1 MNAFHKFKKGD
12 IFLLLLIGIIIS
24 IPLLGNNFRG
34 ESQFVDNSKLM
45 AVIMQNGKIVQE
57 LDLNKVQDPQY
68 IKLEQ
73 GNLTVLAE
81 TGRIRILESDCPDKI
96 CVNMGWLTQLGD
108 QAICMPNK
116 TLVMIEEEDK

>member
-12 IFLLLLIGIIIS
+12 IFLMLLIGIIIS

-34 ESQFVDNSKLM
+34 ESQSVDNSRLM

-73 GNLTVLAE
+73 GNITVLAE

-108 QAICMPNK
+108 QAICMPNQ